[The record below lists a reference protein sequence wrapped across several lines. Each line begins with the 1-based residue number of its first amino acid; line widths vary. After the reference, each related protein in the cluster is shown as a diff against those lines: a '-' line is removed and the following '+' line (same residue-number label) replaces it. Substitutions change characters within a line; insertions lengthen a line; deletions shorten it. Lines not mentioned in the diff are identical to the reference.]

1 MEQADGDAYLT
12 TVSVC
17 EGFPAQY
24 PASQFAFIKV
34 NDTISV
40 RRLYESDLEPCVA
53 LTASRLNATVA
64 SRDAIRRVLTNNPDA
79 FWGIFRSDTLD
90 HVPTLAGFYS
100 FLLLS
105 DEGHRVLRDH
115 ALNAVE
121 PDLDLLAK
129 AGERPAAVYIWAIVA
144 EHLTAIA
151 GPTISKAMEYL
162 HKGLPIYATAGTQA
176 GLNKLRNLG
185 YRPVGA
191 DDDCLSGLFMLDRYP
206 EKPKEAPPAQI
217 DRLQR
222 MLSRLKIIVV
232 ATPDDMAK
240 VNAIRSIFI
249 HQQRCPYDEE
259 FDGNDFSC
267 THLLGFVDGEPA
279 ATLRI
284 RYFADFVKF
293 ERLAV
298 IDRFR
303 RTLISQEIVKF
314 GKHFCSRKGYVRG
327 YGQAQKRLVPFWEH
341 FGFAPLQK
349 NQKLTYSDHEYVEM
363 WGRIEQHD
371 DPITMN
377 SDPYLIVRPEGRWD
391 EPGVLEHSS
400 ARPPTNPH

>member
-24 PASQFAFIKV
+24 PASQFAYIKV

-40 RRLYESDLEPCVA
+40 RRLRESDLEPCVA

-64 SRDAIRRVLTNNPDA
+64 SRHAIGRVLTNNPDA

-90 HVPTLAGFYS
+90 QVPTLAGFYS
-100 FLLLS
+100 FLLLN
-105 DEGHRVLRDH
+105 DEGHRALRDH

-176 GLNKLRNLG
+176 GLNKLRNLD
-185 YRPVGA
+185 YRPVTG
-191 DDDCLSGLFMLDRYP
+191 DDDRLGGLFMLDRYP
-206 EKPKEAPPAQI
+206 EKSKAPAPAHI
-217 DRLQR
+217 DRMQR
-222 MLSRLKIIVV
+222 MLSRLKIVVV
-232 ATPDDMAK
+232 ASADDMAK

-298 IDRFR
+298 LDRFR
-303 RTLISQEIVKF
+303 RTLIAREIVQF
-314 GKHFCSRKGYVRG
+314 GQRFCSRKGYVRG

-341 FGFAPLQK
+341 FGFEPLQK
-349 NQKLTYSDHEYVEM
+349 NQTLTYSDHEYVEM
-363 WGRIEQHD
+363 WGRIEQHH

-377 SDPYLIVRPEGRWD
+377 SDPYLIVRPEGLWD
-391 EPGVLEHSS
+391 EPGVLERSTV
-400 ARPPTNPH
+400 RPATNPH